1 MISGISL
8 KTSDK
13 ERKTCWRHYMGY
25 SLWLAEMYFNIHHS
39 TYSIVHTT
47 TFFILAGMINSS
59 IWSNKCNRANVV
71 HIYIDKL
78 IHIQINSCI
87 YR

>member
-13 ERKTCWRHYMGY
+13 ERKACWRHFMGY

-39 TYSIVHTT
+39 RYSRVHTA
-47 TFFILAGMINSS
+47 TFGTSWKDAYLLMGERDVAQ
-59 IWSNKCNRANVV
+59 R
-71 HIYIDKL
+71 
-78 IHIQINSCI
+78 
-87 YR
+87 